1 MRAGGEAGVSERG
14 DYQGNGLGLVDDKGR
29 VAIPNALRATLAA
42 NAPRA
47 DGKDGGTI
55 VVAIHEDQPC
65 LVAYDPAYL
74 PALKEELR
82 RRVELS
88 RGPDGKVD
96 PNIMRDGANGE
107 AVPFDGSGRFIMPGF
122 PRFHANI
129 GQNAFFWGQFDTI
142 EIWDPR
148 TLLATPG
155 IAPGMVS
162 ACRYHCQEKG
172 IAL

>member
-1 MRAGGEAGVSERG
+1 MGERG
-14 DYQGNGLGLVDDKGR
+14 DYQGNGLALVDDKGR
-29 VAIPNALRATLAA
+29 VAIPNSLRATLAA

-55 VVAIHEDQPC
+55 IVSVHESLPC

-74 PALKEELR
+74 PILKDDLR
-82 RRVELS
+82 RRAELS

-96 PNIMRDGANGE
+96 QNIMRGGAVGE

-122 PRFHANI
+122 PRSYARI
-129 GQNAFFWGQFDTI
+129 AENAFFLGQFDTI
-142 EIWDPR
+142 EIWDPK
-148 TLLATPG
+148 TLIATPG
-155 IAPGMVS
+155 IADNVVA
-162 ACRYHCQEKG
+162 ACRYYCQEKG